1 MREVLEAAYG
11 KSAPPSPDSRKTGLG
26 HSTSFGNCAG
36 NCLQDKKQAHE
47 TGYTF
52 MKRSR
57 GRNRRSGG
65 NNNSNNNHNN
75 PNRHYESV
83 GPDVKIRGS
92 AQQVLEKYQQ
102 YARDAQTSG
111 DRVLSEAYF
120 QFAEH
125 YQRIVAKQ
133 MEAKDRQQ
141 PQQRGGRDDRDNRRD
156 DRDNRN
162 DSSDDDS
169 NSDDSN
175 EEATVQVTSRSRPDE
190 NQDDRDNARDT
201 DNDNGKPDP
210 LKVIDASDDSDS
222 SKAEAPKESRSK
234 PKAEGDRPKSRRKP
248 YRAKDASE
256 EPEAVTDG
264 VMKTLSR
271 GRRKAASSDTDEP
284 VRADDSAETT
294 AD

>member
-1 MREVLEAAYG
+1 
-11 KSAPPSPDSRKTGLG
+11 
-26 HSTSFGNCAG
+26 
-36 NCLQDKKQAHE
+36 
-47 TGYTF
+47 

-65 NNNSNNNHNN
+65 NTSNANHNN

-102 YARDAQTSG
+102 YARDAHTSG

-133 MEAKDRQQ
+133 AEAKDRQQ
-141 PQQRGGRDDRDNRRD
+141 QPPQQRGGRDDRDNRRD
-156 DRDNRN
+156 NRG
-162 DSSDDDS
+162 DDSDD
-169 NSDDSN
+169 NSGSDADQD
-175 EEATVQVTSRSRPDE
+175 EATVEVTSRASRNEDS
-190 NQDDRDNARDT
+190 
-201 DNDNGKPDP
+201 DNDESAPAKAEPI
-210 LKVIDASDDSDS
+210 KVIDADDGAGKPETAAETKPKPKSDS
-222 SKAEAPKESRSK
+222 
-234 PKAEGDRPKSRRKP
+234 DRPKTRRKP
-248 YRAKDASE
+248 YRAKETSE
-256 EPEAVTDG
+256 EPEVVTDG

-271 GRRKAASSDTDEP
+271 GRRKPAQAAENES
-284 VRADDSAETT
+284 AGANDSAETA

>member
-1 MREVLEAAYG
+1 
-11 KSAPPSPDSRKTGLG
+11 
-26 HSTSFGNCAG
+26 
-36 NCLQDKKQAHE
+36 
-47 TGYTF
+47 

-65 NNNSNNNHNN
+65 NNNNSNNNHNN

-102 YARDAQTSG
+102 YARDAHTSG

-169 NSDDSN
+169 NSDDNN
-175 EEATVQVTSRSRPDE
+175 EEATVQVTSRSRQDE
-190 NQDDRDNARDT
+190 NRDDRDNDRDT
-201 DNDNGKPDP
+201 DDDNGKPDS

-222 SKAEAPKESRSK
+222 SSSEAPKEAHSK

-248 YRAKDASE
+248 YRAKDDSD

-271 GRRKAASSDTDEP
+271 GRRKTASPESDEP
-284 VRADDSAETT
+284 ARADDSAETT

>member
-1 MREVLEAAYG
+1 
-11 KSAPPSPDSRKTGLG
+11 
-26 HSTSFGNCAG
+26 
-36 NCLQDKKQAHE
+36 
-47 TGYTF
+47 

-65 NNNSNNNHNN
+65 NTNNNNHNN

-102 YARDAQTSG
+102 YARDAHTSG

-133 MEAKDRQQ
+133 QEAKDKQQQ

-162 DSSDDDS
+162 DNSDDDS
-169 NSDDSN
+169 NSDN
-175 EEATVQVTSRSRPDE
+175 RQEEASVEVMSRSNRNDE
-190 NQDDRDNARDT
+190 ANEAEANSD
-201 DNDNGKPDP
+201 KPDS
-210 LKVIDASDDSDS
+210 LKVIDGDEVGAANAAPAPAR
-222 SKAEAPKESRSK
+222 KAK
-234 PKAEGDRPKSRRKP
+234 PAGDRPKARRKP
-248 YRAKDASE
+248 YRAKDASDASE

-271 GRRKAASSDTDEP
+271 GRRKAAPEGSDDP
-284 VRADDSAETT
+284 SRADDAAETA

>member
-65 NNNSNNNHNN
+65 NNNNNNHNN

-141 PQQRGGRDDRDNRRD
+141 PQQRNGRDDRDNRRD

-162 DSSDDDS
+162 DSSDDES

-201 DNDNGKPDP
+201 DNDNGKQDS
-210 LKVIDASDDSDS
+210 LKVIDASEDSDS
-222 SKAEAPKESRSK
+222 SNSDAPKEPRSK
-234 PKAEGDRPKSRRKP
+234 PRAEGDRPKARRKP

-271 GRRKAASSDTDEP
+271 GRRKATSSDTDEP
-284 VRADDSAETT
+284 ARADDSAETA

>member
-1 MREVLEAAYG
+1 
-11 KSAPPSPDSRKTGLG
+11 
-26 HSTSFGNCAG
+26 
-36 NCLQDKKQAHE
+36 
-47 TGYTF
+47 

-65 NNNSNNNHNN
+65 NTSNANHNN

-102 YARDAQTSG
+102 YARDAHTSG

-133 MEAKDRQQ
+133 AEAKDRQQPQ

-156 DRDNRN
+156 NRGDDSDDNS
-162 DSSDDDS
+162 SSDANQD
-169 NSDDSN
+169 
-175 EEATVQVTSRSRPDE
+175 EATVEVTSHAPRNEDS
-190 NQDDRDNARDT
+190 
-201 DNDNGKPDP
+201 DNDESAPAKAEPI
-210 LKVIDASDDSDS
+210 KVIDADDGAGKPEMAAETKPKPKSDS
-222 SKAEAPKESRSK
+222 
-234 PKAEGDRPKSRRKP
+234 DRPKTRRKP
-248 YRAKDASE
+248 YRAKETSE
-256 EPEAVTDG
+256 GPEVVTDG

-271 GRRKAASSDTDEP
+271 GRRKPAQAAESESA
-284 VRADDSAETT
+284 VANDSAETA

>member
-1 MREVLEAAYG
+1 
-11 KSAPPSPDSRKTGLG
+11 
-26 HSTSFGNCAG
+26 
-36 NCLQDKKQAHE
+36 
-47 TGYTF
+47 

-65 NNNSNNNHNN
+65 TSSNNNHNN

-102 YARDAQTSG
+102 YARDAHTSG

-133 MEAKDRQQ
+133 LEAKDKQQQ
-141 PQQRGGRDDRDNRRD
+141 PQPRSGRDDRDNRRD

-162 DSSDDDS
+162 DGSDDDS
-169 NSDDSN
+169 ETDNRQER
-175 EEATVQVTSRSRPDE
+175 EEASVAVTSPSNRNDE
-190 NQDDRDNARDT
+190 TGEAEA
-201 DNDNGKPDP
+201 
-210 LKVIDASDDSDS
+210 ASD
-222 SKAEAPKESRSK
+222 APVSLEMLDGEESNPAGAAPEDK
-234 PKAEGDRPKSRRKP
+234 PKPVSDRPKSRRKP
-248 YRAKDASE
+248 YRAKEASD

-271 GRRKAASSDTDEP
+271 GRRKAAPDASEDVT
-284 VRADDSAETT
+284 RADDAAETT

>member
-1 MREVLEAAYG
+1 
-11 KSAPPSPDSRKTGLG
+11 
-26 HSTSFGNCAG
+26 
-36 NCLQDKKQAHE
+36 
-47 TGYTF
+47 

-65 NNNSNNNHNN
+65 NTSNANHNN

-102 YARDAQTSG
+102 YARDAHTSG

-133 MEAKDRQQ
+133 AEAKERQQPQAQ

-156 DRDNRN
+156 NRSG
-162 DSSDDDS
+162 DSDDDS
-169 NSDDSN
+169 SSDADQD
-175 EEATVQVTSRSRPDE
+175 EATVEVTSRAPRNEDS
-190 NQDDRDNARDT
+190 
-201 DNDNGKPDP
+201 DNDGSAPAKADP
-210 LKVIDASDDSDS
+210 IKVIDANDDAGNPE
-222 SKAEAPKESRSK
+222 KAAETK
-234 PKAEGDRPKSRRKP
+234 PKPKSDPDRPKSRRKP
-248 YRAKDASE
+248 YRAKETSD
-256 EPEAVTDG
+256 EPEVVTDG

-271 GRRKAASSDTDEP
+271 GRRKPAQTVEIESAGAA
-284 VRADDSAETT
+284 DSAESS

>member
-1 MREVLEAAYG
+1 
-11 KSAPPSPDSRKTGLG
+11 
-26 HSTSFGNCAG
+26 
-36 NCLQDKKQAHE
+36 
-47 TGYTF
+47 

-65 NNNSNNNHNN
+65 NNTSNNHNN

-102 YARDAQTSG
+102 YARDAHTSG

-133 MEAKDRQQ
+133 LEAKDKQSQTQ
-141 PQQRGGRDDRDNRRD
+141 PRSGRDDQDNRRD
-156 DRDNRN
+156 DRDSRN
-162 DSSDDDS
+162 DGADDDS
-169 NSDDSN
+169 DSN
-175 EEATVQVTSRSRPDE
+175 DRHEEASVEVTSRSDRNEEADEADAASETPDS
-190 NQDDRDNARDT
+190 
-201 DNDNGKPDP
+201 
-210 LKVIDASDDSDS
+210 LKVIDGDEANAADDASER
-222 SKAEAPKESRSK
+222 KLK
-234 PKAEGDRPKSRRKP
+234 PAADRPKSRRKP
-248 YRAKDASE
+248 YRVKDDASD

-271 GRRKAASSDTDEP
+271 GRRKAAPEASEAMT
-284 VRADDSAETT
+284 RADDAAETT

>member
-1 MREVLEAAYG
+1 
-11 KSAPPSPDSRKTGLG
+11 
-26 HSTSFGNCAG
+26 
-36 NCLQDKKQAHE
+36 
-47 TGYTF
+47 

-65 NNNSNNNHNN
+65 NPQNAFNN

-133 MEAKDRQQ
+133 LEARQQQ
-141 PQQRGGRDDRDNRRD
+141 PQQGSNQNQNRNGGRDDRDNRPGG
-156 DRDNRN
+156 DRDYRGPQSG
-162 DSSDDDS
+162 DESSADEDTGEAVVTPALTHRPQESSDADS
-169 NSDDSN
+169 L
-175 EEATVQVTSRSRPDE
+175 R
-190 NQDDRDNARDT
+190 
-201 DNDNGKPDP
+201 
-210 LKVIDASDDSDS
+210 VIDSDEDDAAKTTAEDQSEPGDAETASADSGPP
-222 SKAEAPKESRSK
+222 ARA
-234 PKAEGDRPKSRRKP
+234 RRKP
-248 YRAKDASE
+248 YKPR
-256 EPEAVTDG
+256 EPRQKEDSAVAPETEG

-271 GRRKAASSDTDEP
+271 GRRRP
-284 VRADDSAETT
+284 VAEDAPTETT
-294 AD
+294 D

>member
-1 MREVLEAAYG
+1 
-11 KSAPPSPDSRKTGLG
+11 
-26 HSTSFGNCAG
+26 
-36 NCLQDKKQAHE
+36 
-47 TGYTF
+47 

-65 NNNSNNNHNN
+65 STSTANHNN

-102 YARDAQTSG
+102 YARDAQTGG

-133 MEAKDRQQ
+133 AEAKERQQ
-141 PQQRGGRDDRDNRRD
+141 SQQQQRGGRDDRDGRRD
-156 DRDNRN
+156 SRDGG
-162 DSSDDDS
+162 SDDDS
-169 NSDDSN
+169 SADARKD
-175 EEATVQVTSRSRPDE
+175 EATVEVTSRAPRNDE
-190 NQDDRDNARDT
+190 SDDT
-201 DNDNGKPDP
+201 DSAIKKADP
-210 LKVIDASDDSDS
+210 LKFIDADAGKLELTAETKPKSDS
-222 SKAEAPKESRSK
+222 
-234 PKAEGDRPKSRRKP
+234 DRPKSRRKP
-248 YRAKDASE
+248 YRAKETSE
-256 EPEAVTDG
+256 EPEIVADG

-271 GRRKAASSDTDEP
+271 GRRKPAPDAGIESSGAE
-284 VRADDSAETT
+284 DSAETA

>member
-1 MREVLEAAYG
+1 M
-11 KSAPPSPDSRKTGLG
+11 
-26 HSTSFGNCAG
+26 
-36 NCLQDKKQAHE
+36 
-47 TGYTF
+47 
-52 MKRSR
+52 
-57 GRNRRSGG
+57 
-65 NNNSNNNHNN
+65 
-75 PNRHYESV
+75 
-83 GPDVKIRGS
+83 
-92 AQQVLEKYQQ
+92 
-102 YARDAQTSG
+102 
-111 DRVLSEAYF
+111 
-120 QFAEH
+120 
-125 YQRIVAKQ
+125 
-133 MEAKDRQQ
+133 
-141 PQQRGGRDDRDNRRD
+141 
-156 DRDNRN
+156 
-162 DSSDDDS
+162 
-169 NSDDSN
+169 
-175 EEATVQVTSRSRPDE
+175 TSRSRPDE